1 MSKTK
6 DELRENMD
14 CVKDELDYA
23 GMSKPSQFAVL
34 SLLKNSLFR
43 DAYHHALAG
52 AFFERLLELD
62 SGDIIF
68 NDEGYW
74 DIKSLKMANRINEI
88 LRDTFPE
95 EWLQEYKDLGV
106 YEKWAA
112 EEES

>member
-1 MSKTK
+1 MIEKK
-6 DELRENMD
+6 DVLRENMD
-14 CVKDELDYA
+14 FVKETLDRA
-23 GMSKPSQFAVL
+23 GMDKVDQFAVL
-34 SLLKNSLFR
+34 QLLKNSLFS
-43 DAYHHALAG
+43 DAYHHALAD

-68 NDEGYW
+68 NDEEYY

-95 EWLQEYKDLGV
+95 EWLQEYRDRGI